1 MISPLGEDAAPG
13 ETTGGVW
20 AGGCGGAWG
29 GGVGAGVRVRVGD
42 KAGEEETEGGLGGEG
57 GDNGVT
63 SESGGEGGTLAGVE
77 EVATDGGAT
86 AVYFGKGPGSAVTA
100 TSQNV
105 VQLETTGSEMFC
117 LPFRR
122 IFLLP

>member
-63 SESGGEGGTLAGVE
+63 LESGGEGGTLAGVE
-77 EVATDGGAT
+77 EVVTDGGAT
-86 AVYFGKGPGSAVTA
+86 AVYFGKEPVKQMQSVSSPA
-100 TSQNV
+100 TT
-105 VQLETTGSEMFC
+105 LCKM
-117 LPFRR
+117 R
-122 IFLLP
+122 